1 MSDAQ
6 RIASAVHAGL
16 EQAGGQLS
24 KPILRK
30 LSGAVSAVLLSKSV
44 NTNEIA
50 SCLPIETSHP
60 DHRWQWLNRLLGNDL
75 LDPWVVMRP
84 LNIEMLREAHAGN
97 EVVKISIDQSSIRGK
112 PGVEQELVLVSLR
125 VGKRSYPLVWLV
137 QRGAGGIGFDS
148 YKKLLDQVVEQL
160 QAAGI
165 APGSVMLL
173 GDRFYGS
180 IPLIRYC
187 QGLGW
192 QYRLRLRSD
201 LNIDAGIWAGKTGD
215 LASMGSQKRKEA
227 LQNPV
232 LLCEEALSTYVGYLW
247 EEGHPE
253 PWIIA
258 MDQAPTRQGVL
269 EYGHRWSIEA
279 LFSDYKTRNFG
290 LGKSQIQRPDK
301 LQRLILLL
309 SLAIWWLIR
318 IGYEEKKK
326 TTETSTDPAS
336 HSSRPDT
343 EH

>member
-1 MSDAQ
+1 MSDAH
-6 RIASAVHAGL
+6 RISQTVRAGL

-50 SCLPIETSHP
+50 SCLPIETPHA
-60 DHRWQWLNRLLGNDL
+60 DHRWQWLNRLLSNEL
-75 LDPWVVMRP
+75 IKPAAVMRP
-84 LNIEMLREAHAGN
+84 LNIAMLRQAHEGH
-97 EVVKISIDQSSIRGK
+97 EMVEISIDQSSIRGK
-112 PGVEQELVLVSLR
+112 PGVDQELVLVSLR
-125 VGKRSYPLVWLV
+125 IGKRSYPLVWLV
-137 QRGAGGIGFDS
+137 QRGAGGVGYDR
-148 YKKLLDQVVEQL
+148 YQELLDEVQAQL

-165 APGSVMLL
+165 APEKVMLL

-180 IPLIRYC
+180 IALIRYC
-187 QGLGW
+187 QHQGW

-215 LASMGSQKRKEA
+215 LAKMGSQKRKEV
-227 LQNPV
+227 LQHPV
-232 LLCEEALSTYVGYLW
+232 LLSEEALPTYVGYLW

-253 PWIIA
+253 PWIMA
-258 MDQAPTRQGVL
+258 MDKAPTRQRVL

-290 LGKSQIQRPDK
+290 LEKSQIQRPDK
-301 LQRLILLL
+301 LERLILLL
-309 SLAIWWLIR
+309 SLAIWWLSR
-318 IGYEEKKK
+318 IGYEEEKK
-326 TTETSTDPAS
+326 SRNPNPAHAS
-336 HSSRPDT
+336 PSLKPDT